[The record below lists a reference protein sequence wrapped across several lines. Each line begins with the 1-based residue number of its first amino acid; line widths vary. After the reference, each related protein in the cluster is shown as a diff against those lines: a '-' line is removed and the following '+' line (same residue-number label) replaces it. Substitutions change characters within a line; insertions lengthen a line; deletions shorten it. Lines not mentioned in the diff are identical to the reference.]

1 MELMY
6 YERLDGLDF
15 GLEHKLYSLF
25 IFIFIHLVITV
36 SNYIFIF
43 RQKVYRKMY
52 EILDQMFKL
61 FRSLYIAYFK

>member
-6 YERLDGLDF
+6 YERLNRLDF

-36 SNYIFIF
+36 SNYILYLGKKFIEKCMKF
-43 RQKVYRKMY
+43 
-52 EILDQMFKL
+52 
-61 FRSLYIAYFK
+61 